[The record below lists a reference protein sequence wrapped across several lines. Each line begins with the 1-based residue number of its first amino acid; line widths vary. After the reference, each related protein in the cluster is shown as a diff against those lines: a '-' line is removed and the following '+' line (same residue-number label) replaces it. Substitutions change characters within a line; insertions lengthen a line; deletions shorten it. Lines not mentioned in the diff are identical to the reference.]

1 MKYEDLSFTVKDEDG
16 NDVICDI
23 ISVVPN
29 ENNSEEPYVVFTDYM
44 LDEDNEF
51 VMQYGKVINENGEYS
66 LQSVED
72 PKEIDLIKDS
82 LKDDI
87 IQTVNKQVRE
97 ALE

>member
-23 ISVVPN
+23 VSVVPN
-29 ENNSEEPYVVFTDYM
+29 ENNSDEPYVVFTDYM
-44 LDEDNEF
+44 LDEDDEF
-51 VMQYGKVINENGEYS
+51 VLQYGRVVKENGEYI
-66 LQSVED
+66 LHSVED

-87 IQTVNKQVRE
+87 VKTVNKQVE
-97 ALE
+97 DALK